1 MKRVLRSSRSN
12 PDLILIEVKQEQTD
26 ADNLNNDVDIA
37 IIMCSDDQINRP
49 TTNEKA
55 SKQRLEPD
63 RTELI
68 KKLKR
73 KSLKQKRK
81 LEEKSNQL
89 LAAKSEIK
97 SLKIQ
102 LEKCGQNI
110 SKANQD
116 FINGPYFDQ
125 FNAKQFKVN
134 KAICNYFV
142 KISWNIFL
150 KKLINSNKSPQVVD
164 EKDQSVVRKPTIS
177 SDFSLN

>member
-1 MKRVLRSSRSN
+1 MQRVLRSSRSN
-12 PDLILIEVKQEQTD
+12 PDLILIEVKQEPTD
-26 ADNLNNDVDIA
+26 ADNLNNDLDIA
-37 IIMCSDDQINRP
+37 IIMCSDDKINKATTNNKNPIPFIGRYE
-49 TTNEKA
+49 TNIQDDQSTNEKS
-55 SKQRLEPD
+55 SKRRLDLD

-73 KSLKQKRK
+73 ESLKQKRK

-142 KISWNIFL
+142 KIS
-150 KKLINSNKSPQVVD
+150 
-164 EKDQSVVRKPTIS
+164 
-177 SDFSLN
+177 